1 MGKEGAEVS
10 WIGFLGGLGG
20 RGCSFGMELGSGIHS
35 QRLPSVAGRL
45 KLQPPAC
52 LAAAGRFLHGRPPR
66 VPMGAGVLCCLGG
79 SMDALGACEVARAL
93 GCLRRKN
100 RKTLPPCSR
109 SPQHPGFQR
118 PIRRRTPV
126 VSATALVSETRGG
139 TEGKPGQ
146 NAQGLDSDGCIQAGG
161 LENTGGIIVGI
172 LDWDLNGMEKEQVCK
187 KIESQIERCGMEW
200 NLGLVNWKVHLSFL
214 LKIQKLKSSLMAQQV
229 MDLALALL
237 WLRLLLWHE
246 LDPWPLNFR
255 MPWVQPNKINNNEKR
270 DRETLCL
277 LKARG
282 LSRKFRMEWG

>member
-126 VSATALVSETRGG
+126 VSATALCP
-139 TEGKPGQ
+139 PG
-146 NAQGLDSDGCIQAGG
+146 
-161 LENTGGIIVGI
+161 
-172 LDWDLNGMEKEQVCK
+172 
-187 KIESQIERCGMEW
+187 
-200 NLGLVNWKVHLSFL
+200 
-214 LKIQKLKSSLMAQQV
+214 
-229 MDLALALL
+229 
-237 WLRLLLWHE
+237 
-246 LDPWPLNFR
+246 PWPPLCWSQPSSSSAAVSVSTGSDVGGGWARRARPKPRSTFR
-255 MPWVQPNKINNNEKR
+255 K
-270 DRETLCL
+270 
-277 LKARG
+277 
-282 LSRKFRMEWG
+282 